1 MIIQIS
7 NLQDKHQVSE
17 EVEALIERVATQTQ
31 KQEEIDEEV
40 EVSIAL
46 VDDAYIKELNREY
59 RGKDCATDVLSFAF
73 RDSEEEINYG
83 DLEDEL
89 EFAEAEVLGD
99 IVISLETAQR
109 QAAEFSHSFEREV
122 AFLTVHGLLHLIGY
136 DHMTEDEEKIMLAKQ
151 EAVLKALEINR

>member
-1 MIIQIS
+1 VIIQIS